1 MNKELL
7 ERKELFERIIDSLY
21 YMIDYADDGNVSRQD
36 PNFKEFYDKVDKA
49 RELLT
54 ELNNMLE
61 SGENYKDN
69 EFNNL
74 ELAIIDEID
83 MILDSNYESYDT
95 GIELD
100 DNEKITIAQNI
111 INNDYQIWEDLNC
124 IIIEYIDN
132 ILKKRLNY
140 LRTLDNMTT
149 LDPKSEDYRMLCI
162 LNDWERGELF

>member
-1 MNKELL
+1 MNDKLYNDLL
-7 ERKELFERIIDSLY
+7 EYCNYNLEELEKTINY
-21 YMIDYADDGNVSRQD
+21 
-36 PNFKEFYDKVDKA
+36 FYN
-49 RELLT
+49 RLQSE
-54 ELNNMLE
+54 
-61 SGENYKDN
+61 ENYKVN
-69 EFNNL
+69 ELNNL
-74 ELAIIDEID
+74 ELAIIDEIE

-100 DNEKITIAQNI
+100 DNEKIVIAQDI

-124 IIIEYIDN
+124 IIREYIDN

-140 LRTLDNMTT
+140 LRTLDNVTT